1 MLAMPAQ
8 RADSSIH
15 SSSRWPMPRRRW
27 EGRTASST
35 RCARSSPNSMIPNP
49 VRAPRDVP
57 LLPLS
62 QATTA
67 SVSRSRMARS
77 TRAASYFHPSPAS
90 TKSRDIIPI
99 AWASRGSAS
108 RMVIARGG
116 VIAAIVP
123 LSRAPG
129 VGALRY
135 ARLQAQLR
143 EEGRVRMELVD
154 RPAVQSSAADLADE
168 VKSRSAADAAAKLA
182 GFSGLEIAAALMRL
196 SPGFAQDVLGA
207 LPDEARERALAA
219 APPEVSRQWQRNALY
234 EPDAIGRM
242 MEPVLA
248 AFSHQRTVGETIEQ
262 LREMVKSALITYV
275 YVVDPAEYLLGIVTM
290 RDLLFSDHDRLLSEV
305 MFRDVFALHA
315 AMPLKDAM
323 KLVLDRHYPVYPVV
337 DAERR
342 LLGLVRGH
350 SMFEA
355 QAIEITL
362 QAGSMV
368 GVEREERLATPWLT
382 SLRLRHPWLQLN
394 LLTAFLAAA
403 VVGIFQGTIDRLV
416 ILALFLPV
424 LAGQSGNTGCQAL
437 AVTLRG
443 LTLGELKPGAERAL
457 VTKEA
462 WLGCL
467 NGAGVGVFAGVGMY
481 ITATGQESAHPV
493 MLALVV
499 FLAMVGSC
507 IASGIA
513 GAMVP
518 LTLKRLGFDPAT
530 ASSIFL
536 TTATDVVSMGM
547 FLGLAT
553 MMVR

>member
-1 MLAMPAQ
+1 
-8 RADSSIH
+8 
-15 SSSRWPMPRRRW
+15 
-27 EGRTASST
+27 
-35 RCARSSPNSMIPNP
+35 
-49 VRAPRDVP
+49 
-57 LLPLS
+57 
-62 QATTA
+62 
-67 SVSRSRMARS
+67 
-77 TRAASYFHPSPAS
+77 
-90 TKSRDIIPI
+90 
-99 AWASRGSAS
+99 
-108 RMVIARGG
+108 
-116 VIAAIVP
+116 
-123 LSRAPG
+123 
-129 VGALRY
+129 
-135 ARLQAQLR
+135 
-143 EEGRVRMELVD
+143 MELVD
-154 RPAVQSSAADLADE
+154 RPTVQSSAADLAE
-168 VKSRSAADAAAKLA
+168 ELKSRSAADAAARLA
-182 GFSGLEIAAALMRL
+182 SFSGLEIAAVLMRL

-219 APPEVSRQWQRNALY
+219 ATPEVSRQWQRNALY

-242 MEPVLA
+242 MEPALA

-290 RDLLFSDHDRLLSEV
+290 RDLLFSDRDRLLSEV

-315 AMPLKDAM
+315 AMPLTDAM

-368 GVEREERLATPWLT
+368 GVEKEERLATPWLT

-403 VVGIFQGTIDRLV
+403 VVGIFQDTIDRLV

-467 NGAGVGVFAGVGMY
+467 NGAGVGLFAGLGMY
-481 ITATGQESAHPV
+481 LTATGQESAHPV

-499 FLAMVGSC
+499 FLAMIGSC
-507 IASGIA
+507 IASGIS
-513 GAMVP
+513 GAMVVMEQGRMVGM
-518 LTLKRLGFDPAT
+518 LTFHELLRALASHGGALGELRVGD
-530 ASSIFL
+530 I
-536 TTATDVVSMGM
+536 
-547 FLGLAT
+547 
-553 MMVR
+553 MVRDPVTAAPEMEVNDLRRTMLESGARYLPVMQDGRLLGVISFRDVAKAVLEEQDFENKMLKGYIKNWPA